1 MTSSAPIQNSSVS
14 RFAGSLGPGAR
25 LALLAIA
32 AYRLA
37 LAPILG
43 GHCRFQPSC
52 SVFAEEAILRYGA
65 ALGGRLAVKRL
76 GRCHPG
82 RAGGFD
88 PVP

>member
-1 MTSSAPIQNSSVS
+1 MTSSAHTENSSAARS
-14 RFAGSLGPGAR
+14 EGSLGLAER
-25 LALLAIA
+25 VALLAIA
-32 AYRLA
+32 AYRLV

-43 GHCRFQPSC
+43 GHCRFEPSC
-52 SVFAEEAILRYGA
+52 SVFAEEAIRRHGA
-65 ALGGRLAVKRL
+65 GPGGWLAVKRV

>member
-1 MTSSAPIQNSSVS
+1 MTSCAPMPSNSAS
-14 RFAGSLGPGAR
+14 RCADSLGRGAR
-25 LALLAIA
+25 LALLVIG
-32 AYRLA
+32 AYRLT
-37 LAPILG
+37 LAPVLG

-52 SVFAEEAILRYGA
+52 SVFAEEAIRRYGA
-65 ALGGRLAVKRL
+65 AHGGWLALKRL

>member
-1 MTSSAPIQNSSVS
+1 MTSCAPTQNSSAAPS
-14 RFAGSLGPGAR
+14 AGSLGLGAR

-32 AYRLA
+32 AYRLV

-52 SVFAEEAILRYGA
+52 SVFAEEAIRRHGA
-65 ALGGRLAVKRL
+65 RPGGWLALKRL